1 MRPTSTSFPSLPHAQ
16 SRDGDSDMPASATA
30 FPWHARDSASA
41 FPGLS
46 AAPVKRGR
54 NSTRS
59 ITAGAWR
66 SSGMCLPQVDTQAC
80 DLVSAI
86 AQVDRASAQPHGQDP
101 QWEMRCRT
109 VLESMR
115 ACAGE
120 SYKGDPATVAD
131 IDGLHL
137 NVPMST
143 RRLKLWERETDDVIV
158 AVLGF
163 SGTCLNATD
172 DLLCDMKSQIA
183 QVHVNVFDERLP
195 TLGRVGAGW
204 QEWWQSEAQLPRAD
218 GTVMKDVLKRY
229 TNRAR
234 ESGKALSMSLTGHS
248 LGAAAATLAGFDI
261 THFLRAAGAPGKISI
276 YSFNPPRLG
285 PAGADTHYMQ
295 SLRSNDSE
303 LRFTLRQF
311 TRALDPIQ
319 SVPFFMHHPH
329 WDHPGAA
336 DERAGSTSGDRFAQF
351 ITVTD
356 GPASTVNLAD
366 NHELTLWRSYFLS
379 KIEPGDLQRIFSPME
394 VSQGTSEDR
403 RLPRRQLFTSWL
415 PYRQPPATR
424 RPD

>member
-1 MRPTSTSFPSLPHAQ
+1 MRPTSTSVPRLPHAQ
-16 SRDGDSDMPASATA
+16 SRESDSCVPVSATA
-30 FPWHARDSASA
+30 FPWHVRESASA

-46 AAPVKRGR
+46 AAPVKRVR
-54 NSTRS
+54 KVTQS
-59 ITAGAWR
+59 IAADASR
-66 SSGMCLPQVDTQAC
+66 SSGMCLPQVDTQVC

-86 AQVDRASAQPHGQDP
+86 AQVDHASAQPHGQDP

-158 AVLGF
+158 VVLGF
-163 SGTCLNATD
+163 SGTCLDATD
-172 DLLCDMKSQIA
+172 DLLCDMKSLIA

-195 TLGRVGAGW
+195 TLGKVGAGW

-248 LGAAAATLAGFDI
+248 LGAAAATVAGFDI

-285 PAGADTHYMQ
+285 PASADKHYMQ
-295 SLRSNDSE
+295 SLRSKYSE

-366 NHELTLWRSYFLS
+366 NHELTLWRPYFLS
-379 KIEPGDLQRIFSPME
+379 KIEPADLQRIFSPME
-394 VSQGTSEDR
+394 VPQGTSGDR
-403 RLPRRQLFTSWL
+403 RLPRRRLFASLL
-415 PYRQPPATR
+415 PYREPPANS